1 MLLLVIG
8 IFYVSNTWTPSS
20 YGGPIKYFGVSDRG
34 IVAGTPRGHRSDE
47 WGVAT
52 PLTQATVNND
62 FQRFNQ
68 TSIYKEDLR
77 SVFSMPIYDW
87 GMIFKPNMW
96 GYLAFPPAYAFSL
109 PLLIYL
115 PIFCRFRP
123 FFSVPR
129 KSSRRINPALQRT
142 FFHRL
147 YAVLVD
153 HVWPTFLF
161 FSLVIFTAGL
171 E

>member
-1 MLLLVIG
+1 MRLTQCSNHRANFIWVMLLLVIG

-96 GYLAFPPAYAFSL
+96 GYLAFPPAYAFSF
-109 PLLIYL
+109 I
-115 PIFCRFRP
+115 
-123 FFSVPR
+123 PR
-129 KSSRRINPALQRT
+129 
-142 FFHRL
+142 
-147 YAVLVD
+147 
-153 HVWPTFLF
+153 FLF
-161 FSLVIFTAGL
+161 NLHL
-171 E
+171 WL